1 MLRLQEWIY
10 KFEVGEGTRVVRVA
24 LALLA
29 LASLAA
35 LYDLREYRDFATA
48 EAMDAAQLARN
59 IAEGEGYTTLCLRPL
74 SLGLVERRQLELKQ
88 RANDFALVKSGHP
101 DLANPP
107 VYPFLLAGLMKVL
120 PFDFQI
126 TERNIVEGSALFR
139 YQPEMLIC
147 LFNQALFFA
156 AIFLTFRLSARL
168 FDPSVAWISALIMAG
183 SDLFWRFSV
192 SGLSTMLVVVIFLG
206 LVWCLVF
213 LEQATHQTGRSGAWF
228 VVMAGLSG
236 GLVGLG
242 ALTLYSFG
250 WMILPVL
257 AFFASHFERRRIVL
271 GLVAWFAFAAVLA
284 PWLVRNYD
292 WSGTLFGTAGYAVVE
307 DTPLFP
313 ADRIERSL
321 KPDLRDLTIDD
332 YVRKL
337 VVNVGGMFQ
346 NELPKLGG
354 NWITAF
360 FLIGLLVPFISKTL
374 GRLRVFVLLAL
385 VVLTMV
391 QALGRTHLSGD
402 SPEIDSENLLVMLVP
417 VVFIYGAG
425 MYSLLLD
432 QLKMPL
438 PQLRHLVTGA
448 FVVLTCA
455 PLVFRLLPPRE
466 YPLAYPPYYPPW
478 IQQFG
483 RWMGEEELVM
493 SDMPWA
499 MAWYGRRQSVWTTLY
514 VQDRNGRDDF
524 FTINDGHKPIR
535 GLYLTTLSMD
545 ARFYSQMLR
554 GQDWAWGKFVMDSLV
569 TTNGLPPGFPLKY
582 SPTGGYLSAGH
593 FFLTDWPRWK
603 GHSAQTR

>member
-1 MLRLQEWIY
+1 MVRLQEWIY

-29 LASLAA
+29 LLSLAA
-35 LYDLREYRDFATA
+35 VYDVREYRNFATA

-59 IAEGEGYTTLCLRPL
+59 IAEGEGYTTLFLRPL
-74 SLGLVERRQLELKQ
+74 SLGLVEQRQFELKQ
-88 RANDFALVKSGHP
+88 RTSDFAVVKSGHP

-107 VYPFLLAGLMKVL
+107 VYPLLLAGLMKVL
-120 PFDFQI
+120 PFDFVI
-126 TERNIVEGSALFR
+126 TERNIAEGTALFR

-168 FDPSVAWISALIMAG
+168 FDPSVAWISTLVMAG
-183 SDLFWRFSV
+183 SDLLWRFSV
-192 SGLSTMLVVVIFLG
+192 SGLSTMFLVVIFLG
-206 LVWCLVF
+206 LVWCLVI
-213 LEQATHQTGRSGAWF
+213 LEQAMHETGRSGAWF
-228 VVMAGLSG
+228 VMMAGLSG
-236 GLVGLG
+236 GLVGLA
-242 ALTLYSFG
+242 ALTRYSFG
-250 WMILPVL
+250 WLIVPVL
-257 AFFASHFERRRIVL
+257 AFFAIHFERRRIVL
-271 GLVAWFAFAAVLA
+271 CLVAWFAFAGILA
-284 PWLVRNYD
+284 PWLVRNYH
-292 WSGTLFGTAGYAVVE
+292 WSGAWFGSAGFAVAQ
-307 DTPLFP
+307 DTPPFP

-321 KPDLRDLTIDD
+321 KSDLRDLTMAD
-332 YVRKL
+332 YGRKL
-337 VVNVGGMFQ
+337 VVNVGGMVQ

-374 GRLRVFVLLAL
+374 GRLRLFVLLSL
-385 VVLTMV
+385 GLLTMV
-391 QALGRTHLSGD
+391 QAMGRTHLSAD
-402 SPEIDSENLLVMLVP
+402 SPEINSENLLVVLVP

-425 MYSLLLD
+425 MYVLLLD
-432 QLKMPL
+432 HLKLPL
-438 PQLRHLVTGA
+438 PQLRHVVTGA

-455 PLVFRLLPPRE
+455 PLIFTLLPPRE

-478 IQQFG
+478 VQQFG
-483 RWMGEEELVM
+483 RWMGEKELVM

-499 MAWYGRRQSVWTTLY
+499 MAWYGRRQSVWTTLN

-524 FTINDGHKPIR
+524 FTINDGLKPIR

-593 FFLTDWPRWK
+593 FFLTDWPRWQ
-603 GHSAQTR
+603 GRSTQTR